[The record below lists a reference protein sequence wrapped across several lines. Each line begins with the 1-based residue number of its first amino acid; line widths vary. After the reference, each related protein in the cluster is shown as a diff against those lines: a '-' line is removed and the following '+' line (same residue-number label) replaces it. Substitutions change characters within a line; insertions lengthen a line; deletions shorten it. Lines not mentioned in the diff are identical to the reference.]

1 MTIAVVWVRTLTSG
15 AEELVFCSDS
25 RLSGGKRFDQAQK
38 IFRFARTDAAICF
51 AGGTF
56 WAYPMVVA
64 AVKAAGV
71 HIPSTTRA
79 IGLSKFKSHVV
90 ALLNQMQAEV
100 HTYADGENIPDV
112 AFIMGGYDW
121 SAKRFRIWRIEFDKE
136 EMIFISSERKGS
148 NRYGSLGKL
157 EMAGDDEWI
166 EELRRRLK
174 MLAQERYGLDMK
186 KPPGSKFNL
195 EPFEVVRDLLREAD
209 PAHTIGGAP
218 QIVKIYQYLNSVNV
232 GVFWPDLAEGRL
244 FLSGRPLLDYENAS
258 IQSVLDPDTLQ
269 STWARGS
276 SKEAANS
283 LINANTI
290 QAGFE
295 GPEADIASM

>member
-25 RLSGGKRFDQAQK
+25 RLSGGNRFDQAQK

-121 SAKRFRIWRIEFDKE
+121 SAKRFRLWRIEFDKE

-166 EELRRRLK
+166 GELRKRLK

-186 KPPGSKFNL
+186 KPPGSKFSL

-209 PAHTIGGAP
+209 PGHTIGGAP